1 MIPAV
6 FATTLVLPVGLFVLL
21 LEFPPLLLDP
31 PPVPPVAAAPVDDLT
46 VDDKV
51 EVELLLL
58 LDELLELELL
68 LDELL
73 VLLEDEL
80 LDLVVLVV
88 DGLLV
93 EVVAGD
99 GPALDEVLVVE
110 FAVYCAIHVTLAVI
124 AV

>member
-21 LEFPPLLLDP
+21 FEFPPLLLDP

-58 LDELLELELL
+58 LDELLELEML

-110 FAVYCAIHVTLAVI
+110 FAV
-124 AV
+124 